1 MWQFLSRKKLNLN
14 KEFFGLGQQ
23 KHVRMEEENVSG
35 EIKKKMFQEE
45 RGLEITGK
53 LKTRKHALSKK
64 LKIKS
69 NIVP

>member
-1 MWQFLSRKKLNLN
+1 MASRNMLGWRKKMFQEKL
-14 KEFFGLGQQ
+14 
-23 KHVRMEEENVSG
+23 
-35 EIKKKMFQEE
+35 KKKMFQEE